1 MKLKNIFFII
11 SFVSIFNIAYAGL
24 FDGWFGGDEK
34 TEEIQDLK
42 EKQIVIEKKINQ
54 LDKKMDA
61 VLKAITN
68 INTASKNPSN
78 NKKQQ
83 KKQQKKHDP
92 NYVHKIDQGN
102 SMFIGNPNAKVT
114 VTEFFDF
121 Q

>member
-1 MKLKNIFFII
+1 MKLKNTLFII
-11 SFVSIFNIAYAGL
+11 SVISIFNITYAGW
-24 FDGWFGGDEK
+24 FDDEK
-34 TEEIQDLK
+34 NEEIENLK

-54 LDKKMDA
+54 LDKKLDA
-61 VLKAITN
+61 VLKAIGN
-68 INTASKNPSN
+68 INTASKNTD
-78 NKKQQ
+78 KQ
-83 KKQQKKHDP
+83 KKQQNKRKPSDP

>member
-11 SFVSIFNIAYAGL
+11 SFVSIFNITYAGW
-24 FDGWFGGDEK
+24 FDGDEPN
-34 TEEIQDLK
+34 EEIKDLK

-61 VLKAITN
+61 VLKAIGN
-68 INTASKNPSN
+68 INTPSKNTDKS
-78 NKKQQ
+78 KQQ
-83 KKQQKKHDP
+83 NKRKPSDP
-92 NYVHKIDQGN
+92 NYVHKIEQGN
-102 SMFIGNPNAKVT
+102 SMFMGNPNAKVT

>member
-11 SFVSIFNIAYAGL
+11 SFVGIFNITYASW
-24 FDGWFGGDEK
+24 FDGDQ
-34 TEEIQDLK
+34 TNEEMKDLK
-42 EKQIVIEKKINQ
+42 EKQIVIEKKLNQ

-61 VLKAITN
+61 VLKAIGN
-68 INTASKNPSN
+68 INTASNKKPPAN

-83 KKQQKKHDP
+83 NKRKPADP
-92 NYVHKIDQGN
+92 SYVHKIDQGN
-102 SMFIGNPNAKVT
+102 SMFMGNPNARVT